1 MQQGELVV
9 VLVVE
14 DDSLIQDVIGDALS
28 EGGFKVEIVGNGE
41 EAAERLRR
49 SKDTYRA
56 LVTDINLSGQLSGW
70 DVAKLAREINPEIP
84 VIYMTGAGADQWPS
98 HGVPGSI
105 MLNKPFAPVQ
115 VVTAVAQRLNQG
127 PPPQHE

>member
-1 MQQGELVV
+1 MWWRRWGVQQGELVV

-56 LVTDINLSGQLSGW
+56 LVTDIPSRGNS
-70 DVAKLAREINPEIP
+70 A
-84 VIYMTGAGADQWPS
+84 AGTLPS
-98 HGVPGSI
+98 SLERSI
-105 MLNKPFAPVQ
+105 RKF
-115 VVTAVAQRLNQG
+115 R
-127 PPPQHE
+127 